1 MKIQAGKEKVT
12 IIPATLTQNALGR
25 PANQKL
31 RVAAYCRVSTDSEE
45 QINSYKNQLAYY
57 TEKINS
63 KTEWKFAGVY
73 ADEGITGTSMKHRE
87 DFKRMLR
94 ACREGRIDLILCKSV
109 SRFGRNSVD
118 VLRTIRALRERN
130 IGVLF
135 EKEAV
140 DTRSMNSE
148 LILAFHSAFS
158 QSESESISGNVRWG
172 LRKAYENG
180 TISIGPNLYG
190 FRREKDGPV
199 LVDEEKA
206 AVIRQI
212 ARWFLDGDSLHAI
225 ADKLAQR
232 HIPSPKGKD
241 TWSTATLRSLLTNEK
256 YKGDA
261 LLQKTYRPSLFSD
274 RAVQND
280 GDLPK
285 YYVEGV
291 LPRILEPET
300 FNRIQEELAKRSA
313 KRPTSEKAKTP
324 FGRYSGKY
332 ALSTLVVCGKCG
344 ALYRRVTWYRKCEK
358 QIMWR
363 CGTRLD
369 GKSNCPDSP
378 TLEENKLQSAVMEA
392 ISKQYIHKDNALEVT
407 MQSIRSV
414 LTPETADS
422 EYVIRT
428 KINNLQKERKTLIAK
443 ALAENDDGKYDF
455 QFARIKQEL
464 EGLQTQLG
472 GVQAV
477 QMAQAVDEVRM
488 AEIAALLEKFKESD
502 LTFDDLLVRK
512 VVETVR
518 MESASKLE
526 ITFKDGNRRVV
537 SLSERGDSRLTTLL
551 R

>member
-1 MKIQAGKEKVT
+1 MKSTTPREPRKVT
-12 IIPATLTQNALGR
+12 VIPATPKSIESGKSSHR
-25 PANQKL
+25 KL

-63 KTEWKFAGVY
+63 KTEWKFAGIY

-118 VLRTIRALRERN
+118 VLRTIRALRERD

-140 DTRSMNSE
+140 DTRTMNSE

-180 TISIGPNLYG
+180 TIKIGPNLYG

-225 ADKLAQR
+225 VTKLSEH

-241 TWSTATLRSLLTNEK
+241 TWSTPTIRSILSNEK

-291 LPRILEPET
+291 LPRILEPEV
-300 FNRIQEELAKRSA
+300 FDRVQEELAKRNA
-313 KRPTSEKAKTP
+313 KRPISEKAKTP

-332 ALSTLVVCGKCG
+332 ALSAIVVCGKCG
-344 ALYRRVTWYRKCEK
+344 ALYRRVTWYRKGEK
-358 QIMWR
+358 QVMWR

-378 TLEENKLQSAVMEA
+378 TIEETALQAAVMEG
-392 ISKQYIHKDNALEVT
+392 ISRQYIHKDETLEVT

-414 LTPETADS
+414 LTPETSES
-422 EYVIRT
+422 EYAIRT
-428 KINNLQKERKTLIAK
+428 KINDLQKERKTLIAK

-455 QFARIKQEL
+455 QFLRIKQEL
-464 EGLQTQLG
+464 KQLQAQLE
-472 GVQAV
+472 GVQAM
-477 QMAQAVDEVRM
+477 QTTQAVDEARM
-488 AEIAALLEKFKESD
+488 DEITALLEKFKDSN
-502 LTFDDLLVRK
+502 LAFDDLLVRK

-518 MESASKLE
+518 VESAEKLE
-526 ITFKDGNRRVV
+526 VTFMDGNRRVV
-537 SLSERGDSRLTTLL
+537 PISEGR
-551 R
+551 